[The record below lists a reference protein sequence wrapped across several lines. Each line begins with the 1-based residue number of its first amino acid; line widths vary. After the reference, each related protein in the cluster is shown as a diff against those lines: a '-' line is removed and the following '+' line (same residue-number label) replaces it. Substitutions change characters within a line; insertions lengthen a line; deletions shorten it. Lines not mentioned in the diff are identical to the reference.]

1 MQPKKLLKRILI
13 QCYKVNYENNK
24 LLSVVGINYQP
35 EDHPWILHIPETLYL
50 KALWVKVE
58 GR

>member
-1 MQPKKLLKRILI
+1 MSASK
-13 QCYKVNYENNK
+13 NNK
-24 LLSVVGINYQP
+24 LLSVMGINYQP